1 MIGAWMERH
10 SARMFWGA
18 VLVVLLMTMGGC

>member
-1 MIGAWMERH
+1 MIGAWMEQR